1 MMVSVGQKRWIFVRR
16 YLWRVVLFALAAL
29 IYSWIATHAARTT
42 YKAETELAF
51 KSTEMPVRFEFLKL
65 FSNPLPIF
73 LEDDIYSLTYDIPS
87 VVASNK
93 VTGRVIERGNFK
105 ERLYDPK
112 EYPDYREWF
121 DDFHAHLMF
130 EMHPDTKSM
139 TIAYAADTPELAR
152 EITSLYADEFEK
164 YFSGLYWRYSV
175 ADAIQEVYNRRA
187 EELAQVEAKIDEQL
201 RAKNK
206 IAVKRGAAQDIMDY
220 LYAEKAK
227 LLSTAEIRGYEAAME
242 RIKFEMDTAGK
253 GEKFSPVTEALF
265 DYVLVFLKSLYADGE
280 KKLAELRYE
289 YTPDNPQVV
298 ELKRVMDVTEKLIKR
313 YSLGAVETSL
323 NTLTMRSLEAKARNE
338 FWSGQAAKLKTK
350 VQALPGFEEDITWLM
365 RKQTMDEV
373 TLWFWGRRLE
383 FHRLGEELTDDP
395 FVIIDEPIVPDRAY
409 YPILGTWSYAF
420 PVLLLVGTLWFLM
433 RYKLEEECI
442 EDISKGRI

>member
-29 IYSWIATHAARTT
+29 IYSWIATHATRTT

-87 VVASNK
+87 VVSSDK
-93 VTGRVIERGNFK
+93 ITERVIERGKFK
-105 ERLYDPK
+105 ERLYSPK
-112 EYPDYREWF
+112 EYPVYKEWF

-152 EITSLYADEFEK
+152 EITSLYSDEFEK

-175 ADAIQEVYNRRA
+175 ADAIQEAYNRRA
-187 EELAQVEAKIDEQL
+187 DELAQIEAKIDEYIVS
-201 RAKNK
+201 KNK
-206 IAVKRGAAQDIMDY
+206 IAVKRGAAQDVMNY

-227 LLSTAEIRGYEAAME
+227 LLSTAEIRGYDAAIE
-242 RIKFEMDTAGK
+242 RVRKEMVTAGK
-253 GEKFSPVTEALF
+253 GEEFSPVTEALF

-280 KKLAELRYE
+280 KKLAELQYE
-289 YTPDNPQVV
+289 YTPENPQVV
-298 ELKRVMDVTEKLIKR
+298 QLKKVMDVTEMLIKR
-313 YSLGAVETSL
+313 YSLGAVETSI

-338 FWSGQAAKLKTK
+338 FWTEKAAKLKTK
-350 VQALPGFEEDITWLM
+350 IQTLPGFEEDLTWLM
-365 RKQTMDEV
+365 RKQNMYEV
-373 TLWFWGRRLE
+373 ALWFWGRRLE

-395 FVIIDEPIVPDRAY
+395 FVTIDEPIVPDRAY

-420 PVLLLVGTLWFLM
+420 PVLLMVGTLWFLL
-433 RYKLEEECI
+433 RYKLEEECL